1 MNQLQVFNF
10 NSNNLR
16 TVDINNQP
24 WFVLKDVCEVLALS
38 NHRMVKERLSN
49 DVSSTYPIVDSLG
62 RTQQV
67 TVINEDGLYDV
78 ILESRKPEA
87 REFRK
92 WITKDV
98 LPSIRKT
105 GMYATDELLANPD
118 LLIAAA
124 TELKRERAERQR
136 LESQSQAD
144 APKVAFANAVAGSH
158 TSILIRELATIM
170 RQSGIDIGEKRL
182 FAWMRENGYLVKRNG
197 SDYNMPTQRSV
208 NQGLMETK
216 ETVIQRTN
224 GSSIQK
230 TPKVT
235 GKGQQ
240 YFIDKIREVYA

>member
-16 TVDINNQP
+16 TVDINDQP
-24 WFVLKDVCEVLALS
+24 WFVLKDVCEVLSLS
-38 NHRMVKERLSN
+38 NPRMVKERLSD
-49 DVSSTYPIVDSLG
+49 DVSSTYPIPDALG
-62 RTQQV
+62 RVQDNTI
-67 TVINEDGLYDV
+67 INEDGLYDV

-136 LESQSQAD
+136 LESQSQED

-158 TSILIRELATIM
+158 TSILVRELATIM
-170 RQSGIDIGEKRL
+170 QQNGINIGEKRL
-182 FAWMRENGYLVKRNG
+182 FTWLRENGYVVKRQG
-197 SDYNMPTQRSV
+197 TDYNMPTQKSV
-208 NQGLMETK
+208 QMGLLETK

-230 TPKVT
+230 TSKVT

-240 YFIDKIREVYA
+240 YFIEKIREVYV

>member
-10 NSNNLR
+10 NSNEVRVNII
-16 TVDINNQP
+16 DGQP
-24 WFVLKDVCEVLALS
+24 WVVAKDVCTVLEIDQS
-38 NHRMVKERLSN
+38 QTRRLDEDEKGLRSIQ
-49 DVSSTYPIVDSLG
+49 TLG
-62 RTQQV
+62 GEQNMLCV
-67 TVINEDGLYDV
+67 NEPGLYSLV
-78 ILESRKPEA
+78 LGSRKPEA
-87 REFRK
+87 KEFKR
-92 WITKDV
+92 WITHDV

-208 NQGLMETK
+208 NQELLETK

-224 GSSIQK
+224 GSTIQK